1 LLEPINLATDVV
13 TIADLLAVTLAE
25 VNAGET
31 KQQLCTNSRWWRLRR
46 IAAAF
51 EPPAMPVSD
60 GSAESNN
67 KGQNEA
73 QAYHLNRRIV
83 STVREMIVFPLS
95 GCL

>member
-1 LLEPINLATDVV
+1 V

-51 EPPAMPVSD
+51 EPPAMPVID
-60 GSAESNN
+60 GSAKNN
-67 KGQNEA
+67 NAKNNNGGQNEA
-73 QAYHLNRRIV
+73 QAYHLHRRIV
-83 STVREMIVFPLS
+83 STVQEMIVFTLS
-95 GCL
+95 GCS